1 MVPGSL
7 AELHQRT
14 PGSVPQRA
22 GGEHEG
28 LHFVHRG
35 NSQAHGGFVVATA
48 DAAFAEF
55 GAVAAVVAVSFVAAA
70 HAVSVAAVA
79 VDARAVDVEGF
90 VVAAAFVAGLY
101 AVAVVFV
108 LACAAAVSDVGVLHL
123 VPSSLVG
130 SVELFCSPGRSGSRG
145 ADAA

>member
-7 AELHQRT
+7 AELDQRT

-28 LHFVHRG
+28 LHFVHQG

-55 GAVAAVVAVSFVAAA
+55 GAVAAVVVAVSFVAAA
-70 HAVSVAAVA
+70 HAVFVAAAVA
-79 VDARAVDVEGF
+79 VAAHAVDVEGF
-90 VVAAAFVAGLY
+90 VAAAFVAGLY
-101 AVAVVFV
+101 VVAVVFV
-108 LACAAAVSDVGVLHL
+108 LASAAAVSDVGVLHL

-130 SVELFCSPGRSGSRG
+130 
-145 ADAA
+145 